1 MADEVL
7 TVAQVAKRLK
17 VHPETV
23 RRWIRRGLLRAFKV
37 GARQWRIREAD
48 LLMQPARPTPA
59 ELERRRKAVEGILA
73 LREELRGRGI
83 SVQELIDES
92 RRELERRHGTD
103 RE

>member
-48 LLMQPARPTPA
+48 LLMQPARPTPE
-59 ELERRRKAVEGILA
+59 ELERRTKAVDRILA

-83 SVQELIDES
+83 SVQELVRES
-92 RRELERRHGTD
+92 RRELERRSGY
-103 RE
+103 